1 MTHSYHKEKIWEIA
15 APLPNEHEIAGEL
28 SRVLGV
34 SPTLAT
40 LLCRRGYTTPE
51 EALCF
56 FNCTDAMLH
65 RPALMRDMEK
75 GAARVEKAISH
86 GERIAIYGDYD
97 VDGVTAVSLL
107 YLYLA
112 SRGADVSYY
121 IPSRMGEG
129 YGLSVAAV
137 DRLASE
143 GVTLIIT
150 VDTGITANEEVRHA
164 ASLGIDMVI
173 TDHHECRLPLPDA
186 VAVIDP
192 HRPDCPYPFKE
203 LAGVGVAFKLVC
215 AIEIARSPALGERES
230 EAVRRVCDKYAD
242 LVAIGTVADVMLMRD
257 ENRVLVKRGIEL
269 LGSTARVGLA
279 ALIDEA
285 SGKAPDGTPRKKK
298 ITASFIGF
306 TLAPRINAAGRM
318 SDASLAVR
326 LLLSDNKSEAGKLA
340 RELCEINLARQQ
352 EENRV
357 ADEVFARIE
366 EELDVANT
374 RVIVLAGDNW
384 RQGIIGIVASRVTE
398 RYGLPCILISFD
410 GANDGVPSG
419 QDQGKGSGRSLKGVN
434 LVDALTNCES
444 DLVKFGGHEL
454 AAGLTVCRNR
464 VDDFRAHINAY
475 VAASSSG
482 CDGMPHLRADM
493 ELSLRDATLS
503 LAEEIASLEPFG
515 TSNPLP
521 QFVLRSLFVERIT
534 ELGGGKHLKLT
545 VRMGDRSLFAL
556 LFSTTR
562 SAIPFGEGDRVDLL
576 CTLDIN
582 EFRDIRSVQ
591 LTVQDVRLSDGE
603 LLKEGERARYA
614 EIMNGAPF
622 TAGECLLPDRPFF
635 AVAYRAL
642 MGEMKNGRCELDE
655 CAITALFERAAEREV
670 SYTLM
675 KITLDVFL
683 ELNILDFTCRE
694 GVYRFSPLYRTEK
707 TSIDNSALLRRLKAQ
722 CKDY

>member
-15 APLPNEHEIAGEL
+15 APLPNEREIAGEL
-28 SRVLGV
+28 SRALGV
-34 SPTLAT
+34 SQALAT
-40 LLCRRGYTTPE
+40 LLCRRGYTAPK
-51 EALCF
+51 EALGF

-65 RPALMRDMEK
+65 KPFLMRDMDK
-75 GAARVEKAISH
+75 GAARVEAAIKR

-107 YLYLA
+107 YLYFT
-112 SRGADVSYY
+112 SRGAEVTYY

-129 YGLSVAAV
+129 YGLSVAAI
-137 DRLASE
+137 DRLARE
-143 GVTLIIT
+143 GITLIVT
-150 VDTGITANEEVRHA
+150 VDTGITANDEARYA

-173 TDHHECRLPLPDA
+173 TDHHECRLPLPEA

-215 AIEIARSPALGERES
+215 AIESARAIAAGARES
-230 EAVRRVCDKYAD
+230 EAVRRVCDGYAD

-269 LGSTARVGLA
+269 LGSTPRVGLA

-306 TLAPRINAAGRM
+306 TLAPRLNAAGRM

-366 EELDVANT
+366 EELDLANT

-398 RYGLPCILISFD
+398 RYGLPSILISFD

-434 LVDALTNCES
+434 LVEALTNCED

-464 VDDFRAHINAY
+464 VDAFREHINSY
-475 VAASSSG
+475 VAASGKG
-482 CDGMPHLRADM
+482 CDGTPHLHADM
-493 ELSLRDATLS
+493 ELSLADATLA

-521 QFVLRSLFVERIT
+521 QFVLRGLFVERIT

-545 VRMGDRSLFAL
+545 VRAGDRSLFAL

-562 SAIPFGEGDRVDLL
+562 SAISFGEGDRVDLL
-576 CTLDIN
+576 CTLDVN

-591 LTVQDVRLSDGE
+591 LTVQDARLTDSAKM
-603 LLKEGERARYA
+603 KEAEEKRYV
-614 EIMNGAPF
+614 EIMEGAPF
-622 TAGECLLPDRPFF
+622 TQGERLLPDRPFF
-635 AVAYRAL
+635 AGAYRAL
-642 MGEMKNGRCELDE
+642 MGELKSGRDELCESE
-655 CAITALFERAAEREV
+655 IAALFEKTTDKEV
-670 SYTLM
+670 PYALM
-675 KITLDVFL
+675 KITLAVFD
-683 ELNILDFTCRE
+683 ELNIFDFTERE
-694 GVYRFSPLYRTEK
+694 GVYRFSLTHRAEK
-707 TSIDNSALLRRLKAQ
+707 TSIDHSALLRRLRAQ
-722 CKDY
+722 CIDN